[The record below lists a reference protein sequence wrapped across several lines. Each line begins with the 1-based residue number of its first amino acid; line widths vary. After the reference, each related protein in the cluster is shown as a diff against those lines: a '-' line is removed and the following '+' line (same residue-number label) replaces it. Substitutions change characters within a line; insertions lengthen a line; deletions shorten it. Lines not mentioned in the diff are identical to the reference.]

1 MLGVTLEVHR
11 YTAEQYLTNV
21 ESLLQKIRIIGNSS
35 DTIVS
40 SCPNKFL
47 SFSQMLI
54 YILYI

>member
-1 MLGVTLEVHR
+1 MLGVTLEVNR

-40 SCPNKFL
+40 S
-47 SFSQMLI
+47 
-54 YILYI
+54 